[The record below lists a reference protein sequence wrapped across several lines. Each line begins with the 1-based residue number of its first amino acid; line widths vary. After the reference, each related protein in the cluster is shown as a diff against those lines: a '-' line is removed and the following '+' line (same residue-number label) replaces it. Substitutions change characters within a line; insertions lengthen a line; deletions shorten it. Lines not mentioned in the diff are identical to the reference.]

1 MKRGIPGECR
11 RGAEMRISIR
21 LFWLVAAYLAG
32 TYAGPG
38 PCPAPGAAM
47 AAAGLLLAA
56 AGLRS
61 AGTASLAAGLYLL
74 AGPSNVTGGGGGL
87 QPPDGFRHYAGRV
100 ESVGRDGLLLEEGGL
115 RFWIRTPAGTGG
127 ILTGDSAD
135 VLGFPSGRAL
145 YAASIRHVPDGT
157 VTGRLRR
164 TAVELWRERIGCRA
178 AASLVAALLAGERSG
193 MPRWVRD
200 RFRASGTSHML
211 AVSGFHVGLAA
222 ALVYVASRR
231 RSRVASVVL
240 VALTTAV
247 YALFAGARPPVVRA
261 TVMCTA
267 AAALGGR
274 APGPVLWAVAAA
286 FVMFA
291 IPGAESD
298 TGAQMS
304 FAAVLGLLVLTRRL
318 PGGKL
323 VEGLYAGVCAT
334 VAVAPILVSEFG
346 GIAVASPLAT
356 VATTPLMAAC
366 MAAGALSLL
375 PAVWRPFAVA
385 ADWAAWL
392 WVWILGLADLPAAR
406 PGEGWILPWLAVVCV
421 MWLLAR
427 RSGFPLRFGSGAV
440 AQEGDEDAAPVV
452 ERRLSVVEA
461 DGLDGASQ
469 GEVDREG
476 VPG

>member
-1 MKRGIPGECR
+1 
-11 RGAEMRISIR
+11 MRISMR

-32 TYAGPG
+32 AYAGPG
-38 PCPAPGAAM
+38 PCPAHGAAM

-61 AGTASLAAGLYLL
+61 AGSVSLAAGLYLL
-74 AGPSNVTGGGGGL
+74 AGPSNVTEGAGGL
-87 QPPDGFRHYAGRV
+87 QPPDGFRHYSGRV
-100 ESVGRDGLLLEEGGL
+100 ESAGRDGLLLEEGGR
-115 RFWIRTPAGTGG
+115 RFWIRTPSGAAG

-145 YAASIRHVPDGT
+145 YAASIRHVPDAT

-211 AVSGFHVGLAA
+211 AVSGFHVGLVA
-222 ALVYVASRR
+222 ALAFLASRR
-231 RSRVASVVL
+231 MGRAASVLL
-240 VALTTAV
+240 VALATTA
-247 YALFAGARPPVVRA
+247 YALFTGARPPVVRA
-261 TVMCTA
+261 SVMGTA
-267 AAALGGR
+267 AAACGGR
-274 APGPVLWAVAAA
+274 TPGPVLWAAAAA

-318 PGGKL
+318 PGGRL

-334 VAVAPILVSEFG
+334 VAVAPILVAEFG

-356 VATTPLMAAC
+356 VLTAPLMAAC

-375 PAVWRPFAVA
+375 PVVWSPFARA

-392 WVWILGLADLPAAR
+392 WVWILGLADLPVAR
-406 PGEGWILPWLAVVCV
+406 PGEGWILPWLAVVCA
-421 MWLLAR
+421 MWLFAR
-427 RSGFPLRFGSGAV
+427 RARFPLRFGSGAV
-440 AQEGDEDAAPVV
+440 AEECDEDAPPVV
-452 ERRLSVVEA
+452 EGGLRVVES
-461 DGLDGASQ
+461 DGLDGAPQ
-469 GEVDREG
+469 GEFDREG